1 MQMLPNEAK
10 KIIETLANG
19 MDPKTGRLFPEQS
32 VFNNPLVI
40 RALFTAADALGRMAR
55 ASHTQEP
62 DALQRPEAAGRAW
75 TRDEEVSLLTY
86 YDAGQSVKEIADKVG
101 RTETGIAARLVRLG
115 RIKNR
120 ASAYDR

>member
-1 MQMLPNEAK
+1 MLPSEAK

-62 DALQRPEAAGRAW
+62 EDLQRPDNAGRAW
-75 TRDEEVSLLTY
+75 TQNEDAALLAY
-86 YDAGQSVKEIADKVG
+86 YDAGQSVREIADKVG
-101 RTETGIAARLVRLG
+101 RTESGIAARLVRLG

>member
-1 MQMLPNEAK
+1 MLPNEAK

-40 RALFTAADALGRMAR
+40 RALF
-55 ASHTQEP
+55 
-62 DALQRPEAAGRAW
+62 
-75 TRDEEVSLLTY
+75 
-86 YDAGQSVKEIADKVG
+86 ADKLG

-115 RIKNR
+115 RVKDR
-120 ASAYDR
+120 ASAYDRKNART